1 VAGTAVAMAVSQDE
15 ATLDD
20 PAVFAVFY
28 DQTLP
33 RIYGYFLH
41 RVGGNVAAA
50 EDLTQETYLS
60 AVRDVGRGRI
70 GADPVR
76 WLFGIARHKLLD
88 HYRRQGRDQGLVV
101 PWYDGIEDDV
111 SLPPLDPA
119 LEEDHARVVDALGRL
134 PSSQQAVM
142 ALRYLDGWS
151 VPEVASALGKTVHAV
166 ESLLARGRAGFKRAL
181 SEIGHD

>member
-1 VAGTAVAMAVSQDE
+1 MAGTAVAMAVSQNVVR
-15 ATLDD
+15 LDD

-50 EDLTQETYLS
+50 EDLTQETYLA
-60 AVRDVGRGRI
+60 AVREIACGRI
-70 GADPVR
+70 AADPVR

-111 SLPPLDPA
+111 SLPTLDPA
-119 LEEDHARVVDALGRL
+119 LEEDRARVADALGRL
-134 PSSQQAVM
+134 PASQQAVM
-142 ALRYLDGWS
+142 VLRYLDGWS

-181 SEIGHD
+181 SEIGHG

>member
-15 ATLDD
+15 TALDE

-41 RVGGNVAAA
+41 RAGGNVTAA

-60 AVRDVGRGRI
+60 AVRDIGRGRI
-70 GADPVR
+70 GADPER

-111 SLPPLDPA
+111 SLPSLDPT
-119 LEEDHARVVDALGRL
+119 LEEDRARVVDALGRL
-134 PSSQQAVM
+134 PANQQAVM

-181 SEIGHD
+181 TENGHD

>member
-1 VAGTAVAMAVSQDE
+1 VAGTATAVAVIRFEGS
-15 ATLDD
+15 LDD
-20 PAVFAVFY
+20 PAAFADFY

-33 RIYGYFLH
+33 RVYVYFLH

-50 EDLTQETYLS
+50 EDLTQETYLA
-60 AVRDVGRGRI
+60 AVRELRRDRI
-70 GADPVR
+70 GDDPVR

-88 HYRRQGRDQGLVV
+88 HYRRQGRDQGVVV

-111 SLPPLDPA
+111 SLPPLDPE
-119 LEEDHARVVDALGRL
+119 LEGDRVRVVDALGRL
-134 PSSQQAVM
+134 PASQQAVM

-151 VPEVASALGKTVHAV
+151 VPEVASALGKSVHAV

-181 SEIGHD
+181 SEVGHD